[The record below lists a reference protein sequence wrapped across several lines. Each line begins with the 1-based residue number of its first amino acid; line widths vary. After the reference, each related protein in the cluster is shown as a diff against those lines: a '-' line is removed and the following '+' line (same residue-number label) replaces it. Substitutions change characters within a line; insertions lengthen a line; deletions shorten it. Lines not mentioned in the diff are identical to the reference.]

1 MFRQPFIIKRKKIS
15 GDLKAKVAIEA
26 LKGIKTIN
34 EIASLYAVHPNQV
47 CSWKKQFTEQVST
60 LFDKP
65 MKESQRSEIS
75 NDHLYRKIGQ
85 LEIENDFLKKK
96 WEQMQKL

>member
-1 MFRQPFIIKRKKIS
+1 MSTTIYYHEKKIS

-47 CSWKKQFTEQVST
+47 CSWKKQFTDGST
-60 LFDKP
+60 FLDNKTVP
-65 MKESQRSEIS
+65 RIVRCVREI
-75 NDHLYRKIGQ
+75 
-85 LEIENDFLKKK
+85 
-96 WEQMQKL
+96 